1 MSDPTCDLVV
11 IGAGPGGYAAAL
23 RGASYGLKTVLV
35 EKDAR
40 LGGTCGLRGCIPTKA
55 LLQSARTW
63 ELCRKGARAFGVGVG
78 EATFDWAKILKR
90 KETVVRKVSLGVAAL
105 MKQAEVDVVSG
116 HGRLDGPG
124 RVVVERE
131 GEDPLVLDAP
141 KVILATGST
150 TSRIPGI
157 EPDGERILTSDHL
170 LEIPAVPESMI
181 VLGAGAVGVEF
192 ADVMSAFGCKVVLV
206 EMLPRIIPLED
217 ADCSAELAKALGR
230 KGVKV
235 HAGCRASD
243 VTVTETGVSVKLTRT
258 ETGEET
264 VLEAATLLVAAG
276 RRPVTGDVGLDTV
289 DAVVDRRGF
298 VQVDARLET
307 AVPGLFAIG
316 DIVDTPQ
323 LAHLATAEAEV
334 AAAAAAGR
342 ETVPI
347 DYDLVPGCTYTAPEV
362 ASVGLSEDEARARGH
377 EIAVGR
383 HDFAAVGKASILNEP
398 HGFVKVVRDVETD
411 RVIGVHMVGPHV
423 TDLIAEAVS
432 MMSAGVDPATWTR
445 AIHPHPT
452 LSEALGEALLAAAG
466 RGLHG

>member
-1 MSDPTCDLVV
+1 MSDTTCDLVV

-23 RGASYGLKTVLV
+23 RGAGYGLKTMLV
-35 EKDAR
+35 EMDDR

-63 ELCRKGARAFGVGVG
+63 ETCRKGARTFGVTMDG
-78 EATFDWAKILKR
+78 ASFDWGRVLKR
-90 KETVVRKVSLGVAAL
+90 KETVVRKGSLGVAAL
-105 MKQAEVDVVSG
+105 MTGAGVEVVTG

-124 RVVVERE
+124 RVVVERA
-131 GEDPLVLDAP
+131 GEAPFAIAAP

-157 EPDGERILTSDHL
+157 DPDGVRILTSEHL
-170 LEIPAVPESMI
+170 LEIPAVPASMI

-192 ADVMSAFGCKVVLV
+192 ADVMSAFGCKVTLV
-206 EMLPRIIPLED
+206 EMLDRIIPLED
-217 ADCSAELAKALGR
+217 VDCSDELAKALGR
-230 KGVKV
+230 KGVKIHV
-235 HAGCRASD
+235 GCRASD
-243 VTVTETGVSVKLTRT
+243 VTVIDAGVGATLTDT
-258 ETGEET
+258 TTGET
-264 VLEAATLLVAAG
+264 MDVEAETLLVAAG

-289 DAVVDRRGF
+289 DVVVDRRGF
-298 VQVDARLET
+298 MQVDAHLET
-307 AVPGLFAIG
+307 AEPGLFAIG
-316 DIVDTPQ
+316 DVVATPQ

-342 ETVPI
+342 DVDPI
-347 DYDLVPGCTYTAPEV
+347 DYDLVPGCTYTSPEV
-362 ASVGLSEDEARARGH
+362 ASAGLTEAAARARGH

-383 HDFAAVGKASILNEP
+383 HAFAAVGKASILNEP
-398 HGFVKVVRDVETD
+398 HGFVKVIADTETG
-411 RVIGVHMVGPHV
+411 RVLGVHMVGPHV

-432 MMSAGVDPATWTR
+432 MMGAGVELATWTR

-452 LSEALGEALLAAAG
+452 LSEALGEALLAADG